1 MVLSSLKL
9 NQDYVMNFKVH
20 DKLIHEVESPKGL
33 LYRMVTIY
41 ACFMATLIIVLS
53 LAMGDTSRLN
63 FYFFINSCTVAAMA
77 WFIRKSFNIHSKATH
92 LLVFRISLFLLL
104 NSSLASMAGGL
115 SLIERD
121 TASLI
126 AALLY
131 APAILMVIYSFRI
144 FISFVNDSYKSAVN
158 LSLTDELTGLPN
170 RRHLNVKLREIERG
184 AGTIC
189 IADIDHF
196 KKINDTYGHEAGDK
210 VLRNT
215 GLRLSNFVNDRVFI
229 SRSGGEEFAIV
240 IFDNINAE
248 DLIQKIKTSVSDVC
262 NGSISVT
269 LSIGVA
275 TKQKKDSSSSIITA
289 ADNALYQAKRAGRD
303 RIMYAPRS
311 YN

>member
-1 MVLSSLKL
+1 
-9 NQDYVMNFKVH
+9 MNFKIH

-33 LYRMVTIY
+33 LYRMVIIY
-41 ACFMATLIIVLS
+41 ACFMTALIIALS

-63 FYFFINSCTVAAMA
+63 FYFFINSCTVALMT
-77 WFIRKSFNIHSKATH
+77 WFIRQSFNIHSKETH

-115 SLIERD
+115 NLIERD
-121 TASLI
+121 TSSVI

-131 APAILMVIYSFRI
+131 VPAIIMVIYSFRS
-144 FISFVNDSYKSAVN
+144 FISYVNHNYKSAVN

-170 RRHLNVKLREIERG
+170 RRHLNVKLREIESR
-184 AGTIC
+184 AGTVC

-215 GLRLSNFVNDRVFI
+215 GLRLSHFVSDNIFI
-229 SRSGGEEFAIV
+229 SRSGGEEFAII
-240 IFDNINAE
+240 IFDNVNAE
-248 DLIQKIKTSVSDVC
+248 DIIRKIKKSVSDAG
-262 NGSISVT
+262 NGSINVT

-275 TKQKKDSSSSIITA
+275 FKQKHDSSSAVIAA
-289 ADNALYQAKRAGRD
+289 ADDALYQAKRAGRNC
-303 RIMYAPRS
+303 IKYAPRS
-311 YN
+311 YH

>member
-1 MVLSSLKL
+1 MK
-9 NQDYVMNFKVH
+9 FKIH

-33 LYRMVTIY
+33 LYRMVIAY
-41 ACFMATLIIVLS
+41 ACFMAALIIGLS
-53 LAMGDTSRLN
+53 LAMSDTSRLN
-63 FYFFINSCTVAAMA
+63 LYFFINSCTVGVMT
-77 WFIRKSFNIHSKATH
+77 WFIRQSFNIHSKETH

-115 SLIERD
+115 NLIERD
-121 TASLI
+121 ISSLL

-131 APAILMVIYSFRI
+131 VPAMIMVIYSFKK
-144 FISFVNDSYKSAVN
+144 FISYVNRNYKSAVN

-170 RRHLNVKLREIERG
+170 RRHLNLKLREIESRT
-184 AGTIC
+184 GTIC

-215 GLRLSNFVNDRVFI
+215 GLRLSNFANDNVFI

-240 IFDNINAE
+240 IFDKINTE
-248 DLIQKIKTSVSDVC
+248 DLIKKIKKSVSDGC

-275 TKQKKDSSSSIITA
+275 TKQIHDSSSAIITA
-289 ADNALYQAKRAGRD
+289 ADDALYQAKRAGRNC
-303 RIMYAPRS
+303 IKYAPPF

>member
-1 MVLSSLKL
+1 
-9 NQDYVMNFKVH
+9 MNFKVH

-33 LYRMVTIY
+33 LYRMVIIY
-41 ACFMATLIIVLS
+41 ACFMATLIIALS

-215 GLRLSNFVNDRVFI
+215 GLRLSNFVNDKVFI

-240 IFDNINAE
+240 IFDNTNAE
-248 DLIQKIKTSVSDVC
+248 DIIQKIKTSVSDAC

-303 RIMYAPRS
+303 RIMYASRS

>member
-1 MVLSSLKL
+1 
-9 NQDYVMNFKVH
+9 MNFKVH

-115 SLIERD
+115 SILERD

-144 FISFVNDSYKSAVN
+144 FISFVNDNYKSAVN

-170 RRHLNVKLREIERG
+170 RRHLNVKLREIEQC

-215 GLRLSNFVNDRVFI
+215 GLRLSNFVNDKVFI

-248 DLIQKIKTSVSDVC
+248 YLIQKIKTSVTDVC

-289 ADNALYQAKRAGRD
+289 ADNALYQAKRTGRD

>member
-1 MVLSSLKL
+1 
-9 NQDYVMNFKVH
+9 MNFKVH

-33 LYRMVTIY
+33 LYRMVIIY
-41 ACFMATLIIVLS
+41 ACFMATLIIALS

-215 GLRLSNFVNDRVFI
+215 GLRLSNFVNDKVFI

-240 IFDNINAE
+240 IFDNTNAE
-248 DLIQKIKTSVSDVC
+248 DIIQKIKTSVSDAC

-275 TKQKKDSSSSIITA
+275 TKQKNDSSSSIITA

-303 RIMYAPRS
+303 RIMYASRS

>member
-1 MVLSSLKL
+1 
-9 NQDYVMNFKVH
+9 MNFKIH

-33 LYRMVTIY
+33 LYRMVIIY
-41 ACFMATLIIVLS
+41 ACFMTALIIALS

-63 FYFFINSCTVAAMA
+63 FYFFINSCTVALMT
-77 WFIRKSFNIHSKATH
+77 WFIRQSFNIHSKETH

-115 SLIERD
+115 NLIERD
-121 TASLI
+121 TSSVI

-131 APAILMVIYSFRI
+131 VPAIIMVIYSFRS
-144 FISFVNDSYKSAVN
+144 FISYVNHNYKSAVN

-170 RRHLNVKLREIERG
+170 RRHLNVKLREIESR
-184 AGTIC
+184 AGTVC

-215 GLRLSNFVNDRVFI
+215 GLRLSHFVSDNIFI
-229 SRSGGEEFAIV
+229 SRSGGEEFAIIIV
-240 IFDNINAE
+240 DNVNAE
-248 DLIQKIKTSVSDVC
+248 DIIRKIKKSVSDAG
-262 NGSISVT
+262 NGSINVT

-275 TKQKKDSSSSIITA
+275 FKQKHDSSSAVIAA
-289 ADNALYQAKRAGRD
+289 ADDALYQAKRAGRNC
-303 RIMYAPRS
+303 IKYAPRS
-311 YN
+311 YH

>member
-1 MVLSSLKL
+1 
-9 NQDYVMNFKVH
+9 MNFKIH

-33 LYRMVTIY
+33 LYRMVIIY
-41 ACFMATLIIVLS
+41 ACFMTALIIALS

-63 FYFFINSCTVAAMA
+63 FYFFINSCTVALMT
-77 WFIRKSFNIHSKATH
+77 WFIRQSFNIHSKETH

-115 SLIERD
+115 NLIERD
-121 TASLI
+121 TSSVI

-131 APAILMVIYSFRI
+131 VPAIIMVIYSFRS
-144 FISFVNDSYKSAVN
+144 FISYVNHNYKSAVN

-170 RRHLNVKLREIERG
+170 RRHLNVKLREIESR
-184 AGTIC
+184 AGTVC

-215 GLRLSNFVNDRVFI
+215 GLRLSHFVSDNIFI
-229 SRSGGEEFAIV
+229 SRSGGEEFAII
-240 IFDNINAE
+240 IFDNVNAE
-248 DLIQKIKTSVSDVC
+248 DIIRKIKKSVSDGG
-262 NGSISVT
+262 NGSINVT

-275 TKQKKDSSSSIITA
+275 FKQKHDSSSAVIAA
-289 ADNALYQAKRAGRD
+289 ADDALYQAKRAGRNC
-303 RIMYAPRS
+303 IKYAPRS
-311 YN
+311 YH

>member
-1 MVLSSLKL
+1 
-9 NQDYVMNFKVH
+9 MNFKVH

-63 FYFFINSCTVAAMA
+63 LYFFINSCTVAAMA

-144 FISFVNDSYKSAVN
+144 FISFVNDSYKSVVN

-240 IFDNINAE
+240 IFDNTNAE

>member
-1 MVLSSLKL
+1 
-9 NQDYVMNFKVH
+9 MNFKVH

-240 IFDNINAE
+240 IFDNTNAE